1 MSPAL
6 RGTRGLFSILQ
17 QQDTLSRGDRERVR
31 LNQQVHDV
39 AADFTMLVDSLA
51 EHPTRLQEL
60 VPTVPSFVGACDA
73 CQAGMGGVCWLA
85 PNDTHAPIVW
95 RQRFAPH
102 VARALVTSD
111 NRGGSLSIIGL
122 GIDRRH
128 RPQRHPR

>member
-6 RGTRGLFSILQ
+6 PGTRGLFSII
-17 QQDTLSRGDRERVR
+17 QDALSRGDRQRVR
-31 LNQQVHDV
+31 LNQQLYDV
-39 AADFTMLVDSLA
+39 AADFTTLVDSLA
-51 EHPTRLQEL
+51 ESPTRLQEL

-73 CQAGMGGVCWLA
+73 CQAGMGGVWLA